1 MGYDSAVLEKHL
13 PGEHFEDLS
22 TTLHLYN
29 DSEENY
35 YLLTS
40 LQDNNM
46 FNGEEVNVAD
56 PQWKRNQFNM
66 NNHTTYETCKDKLIH
81 FNLSESP
88 NFMMERWNKDLSY
101 ESCKITTMINNEM
114 MCYLRIKTTRDKFEL
129 LSLKRV
135 IINSDSV
142 MHTIHE
148 VIHYEDS
155 THVYNMLA
163 EFKKLT
169 GNRLLENL
177 GKELLIL
184 PYMYPK

>member
-56 PQWKRNQFNM
+56 PQWKRNLY
-66 NNHTTYETCKDKLIH
+66 H
-81 FNLSESP
+81 
-88 NFMMERWNKDLSY
+88 
-101 ESCKITTMINNEM
+101 
-114 MCYLRIKTTRDKFEL
+114 L
-129 LSLKRV
+129 LNQSIFGLCSR
-135 IINSDSV
+135 
-142 MHTIHE
+142 HPE
-148 VIHYEDS
+148 
-155 THVYNMLA
+155 
-163 EFKKLT
+163 
-169 GNRLLENL
+169 
-177 GKELLIL
+177 
-184 PYMYPK
+184 